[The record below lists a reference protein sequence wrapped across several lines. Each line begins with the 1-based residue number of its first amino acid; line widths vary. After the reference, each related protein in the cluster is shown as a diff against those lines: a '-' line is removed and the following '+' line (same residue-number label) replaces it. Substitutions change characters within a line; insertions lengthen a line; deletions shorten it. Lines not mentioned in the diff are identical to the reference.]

1 MLEVTSINKRQ
12 TGSKSS
18 QKKSWGTSQ
27 KVANYFLEAEDDYYS
42 KEGDFSAWQG
52 KGAATLGLEGKNVD
66 AIVFQKLLHG
76 KFKGTELKKPTTRMA
91 LDFTFKAPKSVS
103 IQALV
108 GQDKR
113 LIEAHDKAVEAA
125 MQVAEKMAKARIT
138 INKETSRIDTG
149 NLVIA
154 KFRHETSRKKDPLI
168 HTHALVLN
176 MTQRKDG
183 EWVSLLN
190 DTLFQNKK
198 FISTVYKSEMAKQ
211 CAELGY
217 DIRHDKK
224 SDTFELAMFSKEQIE
239 KFSNRSKEI
248 EEALAEKGLTRET
261 ATRKEKI
268 KASLE
273 TREKKDHNID
283 KKALFEEWKKRANDA
298 GIETEYLQKTRLQS
312 EKIEKRIEGKEAQK
326 TSIFGKERLADE
338 AVRFAVN
345 SLTER
350 QTVIEANVIKHA
362 ALDHAIGKITLN
374 DIDAAMARAL
384 RPEGYLL
391 ESEPLYSDGITKDL
405 KGKDIYKTKAGWIEE
420 LITKGLSYKEAEKF
434 ITDRISKEIL
444 YSDKVSYTTKQAV
457 ITEKEILS
465 MEKENRGSIS
475 NSINKNK
482 VDTILSKYTLSAE
495 QEAAVRNIAYT
506 TNRFI
511 GAHGYAG
518 VGKSYMTKAAK
529 EVLEEN
535 GFKTKALA
543 PYGNQVKALQS
554 EGMDAKT
561 LASFLKAKEKGIDNK
576 TVVFIDEA
584 GVIPARQMNEVMK
597 VIKENGARAVFL
609 GDTSQTKAVEAGKPF
624 DQLIKEG
631 METSYVS
638 KIQRQKNEELLQA
651 VQSAAEGKTVESLK
665 RIDKNI
671 HEIKE
676 EKDRHQ
682 LLVQKYAAL
691 TQEER
696 AKTLIVTGT
705 NESRIDINK
714 KVREA
719 LQIAGTGELYSTLN
733 RYDSTREE
741 RKHSRYYD
749 IGTIIQPEENYKKFG
764 LVRGEIYKVVENGG
778 VKENLL
784 TVEDLKGNR
793 FSFNPTIA
801 NKISL
806 YKHEDQELAVGD
818 RIRITRNDKTL
829 DLANG
834 DQFFIK
840 GFTNEKMILESVTN
854 PKRMVEIDKNKPLF
868 VTHAYSTTVHSAQ
881 GMTCDR
887 SLVNIDTKSLT
898 TTWEV
903 FYVAISRAK
912 LECQIYTDNK
922 ELLPI
927 AIAQKSIKTS
937 ALDLNWKKDLKGKD
951 RLQTEKSS
959 TEKRR
964 YTKNTEIFRQTRNK
978 EKEKTKSYNKQNG
991 FGL

>member
-1 MLEVTSINKRQ
+1 MLEVTSINKKQ
-12 TGSKSS
+12 TGETSSK
-18 QKKSWGTSQ
+18 KKSWGTSQ

-52 KGAATLGLEGKNVD
+52 KGAATLGLEGKPID

-76 KFKGTELKKPTTRMA
+76 KFKGEELKKPTTRMA

-113 LIEAHDKAVEAA
+113 LIEAHDKAVSAA
-125 MQVAEKMAKARIT
+125 MEVAEKMAKARMT
-138 INKETSRIDTG
+138 VNKETSRVDTG
-149 NLVIA
+149 NMVIA
-154 KFRHETSRKKDPLI
+154 KFRHETSRKKEPLI

-198 FISTVYKSEMAKQ
+198 FISTVYKSEMAKH
-211 CAELGY
+211 CTELGY

-224 SDTFELAMFSKEQIE
+224 SDTFELAMFTKEQIE
-239 KFSNRSKEI
+239 KFSSRSKEI

-268 KASLE
+268 QASLE
-273 TREKKDHNID
+273 TRDKKDHNID
-283 KKALFEEWKKRANDA
+283 REALFQEWTKRAKEA
-298 GIETEYLQKTRLQS
+298 GIETEYLHKTRLQS
-312 EKIEKRIEGKEAQK
+312 EKKGKKIEEKEAK
-326 TSIFGKERLADE
+326 KPDAFGKERFADE

-350 QTVIEANVIKHA
+350 QAVIEVNIIKHA
-362 ALDHAIGKITLN
+362 ALDHSIGKITLN
-374 DIDAAMARAL
+374 DIDAAIARAL
-384 RPEGYLL
+384 KPEGYLL
-391 ESEPLYSDGITKDL
+391 QSEPLFSDGTTKDL
-405 KGKDIYKTKAGWIEE
+405 KGKDIYRSKTGWIEE
-420 LITKGLSYKEAEKF
+420 LVTKGLSYSEAEK
-434 ITDRISKEIL
+434 IINDRIAKESL

-457 ITEKEILS
+457 TTEKEILS
-465 MEKENRGSIS
+465 MEKESRGAIS
-475 NSINKNK
+475 NSIEKEK
-482 VDTILSKYTLSAE
+482 VDAILSKYTLSAE
-495 QEAAVRNIAYT
+495 QEAAVRNIAHT

-518 VGKSYMTKAAK
+518 VGKSYMTKAAQ

-561 LASFLKAKEKGIDNK
+561 LASFLKAKEKGIDDK
-576 TVVFIDEA
+576 TIVFIDEA

-597 VIKENGARAVFL
+597 VIKESGARAVFL
-609 GDTSQTKAVEAGKPF
+609 GDTAQTKAVEAGKPF

-631 METSYVS
+631 MDTSYVS
-638 KIQRQKNEELLQA
+638 KIQRQKNEELLKA
-651 VQSAAEGKTVESLK
+651 VQAAAEGKTEQSLK
-665 RIDKNI
+665 RIDRNI

-676 EKDRHQ
+676 ATERHQ
-682 LLVQKYAAL
+682 SLVQKYASL

-719 LQIAGTGELYSTLN
+719 LQIAGTGELYPTLN

-749 IGTIIQPEENYKKFG
+749 VGTIIQPEENYKKFG

-793 FSFNPTIA
+793 FAFNPTIA

-806 YKHEDQELAVGD
+806 YKHEDQELAIGD

-840 GFTNEKMILESVTN
+840 GFTDEKIILESVTSPN
-854 PKRMVEIDKNKPLF
+854 KMVEIEKNKPLF

-912 LECQIYTDNK
+912 MECQIYTDNK
-922 ELLPI
+922 ELLPT

-937 ALDLNWKKDLKGKD
+937 ALDLSWEKDPQEKQIRQKEKQSTLEKK
-951 RLQTEKSS
+951 QS
-959 TEKRR
+959 
-964 YTKNTEIFRQTRNK
+964 TKNTAPLR
-978 EKEKTKSYNKQNG
+978 KTKENEKVKSYDRHQ
-991 FGL
+991 GLGL